1 MGGDYLSL
9 NEKVDPDRI
18 GIIGICGW
26 GGMAVNTAA
35 LDTRIKATAA
45 MCAQRLEDLK
55 AGEYKLGGGVVDS
68 LPEDAPFFVKDY
80 YDYYKT
86 DRGYHKRSLNSNGGW
101 NVIGC
106 ESFVNQPILKYSNE
120 IRSAVLLVHGEKAH
134 SCYFSKD
141 AYADMIKDSK
151 YADNQDAVTEIS
163 TSENVETESSEENDE
178 PEGDGTMIMKIGDTK
193 VNVEWEDNQAVEAL
207 RDMAKDGDITIQMS
221 MYGGFEQVGSIGQ
234 SLPRDDK
241 QTTTSSGDIVLY
253 SGNQMVVFY
262 GSNSWSYTRLGHI
275 SDKDE
280 AEMAD
285 LLSNGDVTITI
296 SRE

>member
-1 MGGDYLSL
+1 MKTKMIL
-9 NEKVDPDRI
+9 I
-18 GIIGICGW
+18 AFCMTIMFC
-26 GGMAVNTAA
+26 
-35 LDTRIKATAA
+35 
-45 MCAQRLEDLK
+45 MCACSGNTK
-55 AGEYKLGGGVVDS
+55 
-68 LPEDAPFFVKDY
+68 
-80 YDYYKT
+80 
-86 DRGYHKRSLNSNGGW
+86 NSG
-101 NVIGC
+101 
-106 ESFVNQPILKYSNE
+106 
-120 IRSAVLLVHGEKAH
+120 
-134 SCYFSKD
+134 
-141 AYADMIKDSK
+141 
-151 YADNQDAVTEIS
+151 DNQDAVTEIS
-163 TSENVETESSEENDE
+163 ASETI
-178 PEGDGTMIMKIGDTK
+178 GDSTMIMKIGDIK

-296 SRE
+296 SRENK